1 MNSRQRLLIPQFFIF
16 FLIICTLNFIS
27 GNIPEK
33 KPTELKFPKYPYK
46 RHSGLENRF
55 YARFNKCSQTE
66 LCLNVDFEEKQNC
79 ILQCISE
86 KCYGEIYAWN
96 PLEEGEL
103 DLRQN
108 SYKGCLKV
116 ELGVI

>member
-1 MNSRQRLLIPQFFIF
+1 MNSRQRINPGQFLIF
-16 FLIICTLNFIS
+16 FLIISTLNFIS
-27 GNIPEK
+27 CNLPEQ
-33 KPTELKFPKYPYK
+33 KPTELKFPRYAYK
-46 RHSGLENRF
+46 RHSGLENRY
-55 YARFNKCSQTE
+55 YARYNKCSQTE
-66 LCLNVDFEEKQNC
+66 ACLNVDFEVKQNC

-86 KCYGEIYAWN
+86 KCYGEIYAWD

-103 DLRQN
+103 DLRLN